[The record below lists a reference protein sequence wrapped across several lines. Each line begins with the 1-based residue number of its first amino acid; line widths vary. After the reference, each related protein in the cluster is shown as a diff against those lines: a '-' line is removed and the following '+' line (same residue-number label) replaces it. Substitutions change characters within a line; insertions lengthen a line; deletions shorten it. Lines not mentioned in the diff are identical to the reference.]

1 MGWWIAK
8 ALHRWDY
15 AVLLPLLA
23 RLPLRLGMALA
34 LWRGRLNAWA
44 ARDWRSM
51 ALQTRHIQRMS
62 LLGAQELARQG
73 LMPSSQVHACV
84 AQRFVVEARDEFEAQ
99 LMWAGRW
106 AELRCEFDPPDAPE
120 RLQRLLQ
127 HQGVVLLTPHY
138 DSFYLGIA
146 FLAQASGCVVNAMA
160 SAVPADPR
168 VDPAVTRHFDRKYRG
183 LERALHGGRVMDM
196 ESGVRP
202 FYRLLQARQALVVL
216 ADAPVLP
223 EGAQMQVPFLGAQ
236 RRLAGGSA
244 RLAQHSGAQ
253 LAAFVCEHLGAGRY
267 RLRWCEG
274 GTHSPATMASLY
286 RFMGQA
292 IAAEPGRW
300 WAMDLLPNLPDTAA
314 HAPHEGTP

>member
-62 LLGAQELARQG
+62 LQGAQELARQG
-73 LMPSSQVHACV
+73 LTPSSHVQACV
-84 AQRFVVEARDEFEAQ
+84 AQRFMVEARDEFEAQ
-99 LMWAGRW
+99 LMWVGRW
-106 AELRCEFDPPDAPE
+106 AELRCEFDPPDAPA
-120 RLQRLLQ
+120 RLQRLLHQ
-127 HQGVVLLTPHY
+127 QGVVLLTPHY

-160 SAVPADPR
+160 SAVPADLR

-183 LERALHGGRVMDM
+183 LERALHGGRVIDM

-202 FYRLLQARQALVVL
+202 FYRLLKARQALVVL

-223 EGAQMQVPFLGAQ
+223 DGAQLQVPFLGAQ
-236 RRLAGGSA
+236 RLLAGGAA
-244 RLAQHSGAQ
+244 RLAEHTGAQ
-253 LAAFVCEHLGAGRY
+253 LAAFVCEHQGAGHY

-274 GTHSPATMASLY
+274 GPHSPTTMAALY
-286 RFMGQA
+286 SFMGQA

-300 WAMDLLPNLPDTAA
+300 WAMDLLPNLPAVAA
-314 HAPHEGTP
+314 QAPNEGTP